1 MLNKIKSKLKKNV
14 EILALGFLFF
24 ITVIST
30 TYYNYNKK
38 IIYNNYKNTLNNIYL
53 KKTYKGVVWVLVG
66 FIVFFSLLVI
76 LKKLVNA

>member
-1 MLNKIKSKLKKNV
+1 MFTKGQLIFAIFFVIIFTIVIIISYRIDNV
-14 EILALGFLFF
+14 
-24 ITVIST
+24 
-30 TYYNYNKK
+30 
-38 IIYNNYKNTLNNIYL
+38 YL

>member
-1 MLNKIKSKLKKNV
+1 MFTKGQLIFAIFFVIIFTITIIISYRIDNV
-14 EILALGFLFF
+14 
-24 ITVIST
+24 
-30 TYYNYNKK
+30 
-38 IIYNNYKNTLNNIYL
+38 YL

>member
-1 MLNKIKSKLKKNV
+1 MFTNGQLIFAIFFVIIFTITIIISYRIDNV
-14 EILALGFLFF
+14 
-24 ITVIST
+24 
-30 TYYNYNKK
+30 
-38 IIYNNYKNTLNNIYL
+38 YL